1 MKLKTVLKRVLKI
14 EGRNSQILYK
24 IKGLIK
30 SKEFDYLVDV
40 KKL

>member
-1 MKLKTVLKRVLKI
+1 MKLRTILKKI
-14 EGRNSQILYK
+14 FKNEGKNSQVSYK
-24 IKGLIK
+24 VKTLIK